1 MKKIQSNR
9 IKVDQASFKLN
20 METSMDNDER
30 QCDCNNCKYCKA
42 YLSSDYDYETKD
54 YECSRCNGAGCTSCE
69 E

>member
-1 MKKIQSNR
+1 
-9 IKVDQASFKLN
+9 
-20 METSMDNDER
+20 MDNDER